1 MIDYLTYWYLFP
13 VSIGIAI
20 LAMSAGISGSN
31 FWIPVYLIWLKIE
44 PKTGF
49 WLALLTMIFGFGSG
63 VIKNLKQ
70 ETINWYLVKQYLKI
84 TIPAG
89 IFGTVLVPFAP
100 AQLLIVIFASFVLL
114 YGASTIYRCCNGMAE
129 EAESHETIYWA
140 RAALAGF
147 IKGLIATGLGKLI
160 LPAVLGHRKIK
171 SPAEAV
177 GSTVVVIF
185 VVNIVAVLFRFES
198 HFYCRL
204 SGKRNRYPSYNDLGC
219 PGRGYRR
226 ADRAGDRTT
235 IAVAVHESLRWR
247 VADFCQYFDVPESI
261 RAVLVWTP

>member
-1 MIDYLTYWYLFP
+1 MIDYFTYWYLFP
-13 VSIGIAI
+13 VSIVIAI

-63 VIKNLKQ
+63 IIKNVKQ
-70 ETINWYLVKQYLKI
+70 ETINWYIVKRYLSI

-89 IFGTVLVPFAP
+89 ILGTLLVPFAP
-100 AQLLIVIFASFVLL
+100 AQVLIIIFAVFVFIF
-114 YGASTIYRCCNGMAE
+114 GVSTIYRCCNQHE
-129 EAESHETIYWA
+129 EEEESHETIYKG

-147 IKGLIATGLGKLI
+147 LKGLIATGLGKLI
-160 LPAVLGHRKIK
+160 LPGILGHKKIK

-185 VVNIVAVLFRFES
+185 IVNIVAVLFRLNPSFISVLALQATTIVHIMIWVAPGVIIGGQVGPEIAQ
-198 HFYCRL
+198 RL
-204 SGKRNRYPSYNDLGC
+204 SSRYMK
-219 PGRGYRR
+219 GYV
-226 ADRAGDRTT
+226 GGLL
-235 IAVAVHESLRWR
+235 IFVSLLM
-247 VADFCQYFDVPESI
+247 FI
-261 RAVLVWTP
+261 RAFALF